1 MRSLIEEVGPT
12 IVFFA
17 AFESDQSV
25 GPAFDQRCLSLP
37 ILEKWDVPRRIGRNM
52 RFAMPRHAVEQP
64 RPLIQDSDFRRVGTR
79 LFPNCS
85 APTIGA

>member
-1 MRSLIEEVGPT
+1 MAMSNSVDELGASQCCWSNGGAMRSIIEEVGPT

-37 ILEKWDVPRRIGRNM
+37 ILEKWDAPRRIGRNM
-52 RFAMPRHAVEQP
+52 RFYDAATY
-64 RPLIQDSDFRRVGTR
+64 G
-79 LFPNCS
+79 
-85 APTIGA
+85 